1 MSPTCSSALILCAH
15 GASHGASAHL
25 VALRGRVAVDITS
38 TCLPVSD
45 LSLASLPEI
54 SPPPA
59 SRMTLED
66 SFAHVLKAYRVLTC
80 YIVILSQAGDSLA
93 LHKAAA
99 RPLVPVSEGRGGT
112 AGAHRNEGRQ
122 GWSLIFG
129 RW

>member
-1 MSPTCSSALILCAH
+1 
-15 GASHGASAHL
+15 
-25 VALRGRVAVDITS
+25 
-38 TCLPVSD
+38 
-45 LSLASLPEI
+45 
-54 SPPPA
+54 
-59 SRMTLED
+59 MTLED

-80 YIVILSQAGDSLA
+80 YIVILSQGGDSLA

-99 RPLVPVSEGRGGT
+99 RPLVPVSEVRGGT